1 VIGQTGGMN
10 RRFALFALPVALAA
24 LVGATP
30 PRKKPAPPPPPAPLG
45 DVVRV
50 EMVTA
55 LGPIVI
61 DLDHKRAPVTVKNFV
76 RYVDTRRFD
85 GMSFYRTMHLDW
97 GTQPNG
103 IVQAGL
109 RGNPLKLFP
118 PIAHE
123 PTSQTGILHKAGT
136 LSMARHAP
144 GTASADFSILLS
156 DLEGFDADPKSD
168 NPELRAGYAAFG
180 QVVSGM
186 EVVRK
191 IYDAPRSATLGEG
204 FMKGQML
211 DPQIKVLTVRRVA
224 VPAPAA
230 NLPG

>member
-1 VIGQTGGMN
+1 MIGQTGAMN
-10 RRFALFALPVALAA
+10 RRFALIALPLALAA
-24 LVGATP
+24 LAGATAP
-30 PRKKPAPPPPPAPLG
+30 KKKPAVPPPAPLG

-55 LGPIVI
+55 LGKIVI
-61 DLDHKRAPVTVKNFV
+61 DLDHERAPVTVKNFV

-85 GMSFYRTMHLDW
+85 GMTFYRAMHLNW

-103 IVQAGL
+103 IVQTGL
-109 RGNPLKLFP
+109 RGNSLKVFA

-136 LSMARHAP
+136 LSMARLAP
-144 GTASADFSILLS
+144 GTAAADFSILLS

-191 IYDAPRSATLGEG
+191 IYDAPRSPTLGAG

-211 DPQIKVLTVRRVA
+211 APEIKVLTVRRA
-224 VPAPAA
+224 AAPA
-230 NLPG
+230 L

>member
-1 VIGQTGGMN
+1 MN
-10 RRFALFALPVALAA
+10 RRFALLALPLALAA

-30 PRKKPAPPPPPAPLG
+30 AKKKPAPPPPLG

-61 DLDHKRAPVTVKNFV
+61 DLDHKRAPITVRNFV

-85 GMSFYRTMHLDW
+85 GMSFYRAMHLDW

-103 IVQAGL
+103 IVQTGL
-109 RGNPLKLFP
+109 RGNSLKVFP

-136 LSMARHAP
+136 LSMARLAP
-144 GTASADFSILLS
+144 GTAAADFSILLS
-156 DLEGFDADPKSD
+156 DLEGFDADPKST

-180 QVVSGM
+180 QVISGM

-191 IYDAPRSATLGEG
+191 IYDAPRSPMLGEG

-211 DPQIKVLTVRRVA
+211 APEIKVLTVRRVA
-224 VPAPAA
+224 IPAA
-230 NLPG
+230 PPVVVPSSPTP